1 MTRLVASAGSAG
13 GGILALTITMELS
26 GAAETL
32 GWLPWVT
39 WSTLLANYQA
49 SLPGGTCLQS
59 SPLTLSLLGGAHC
72 PGGDHPLPGRPGT
85 QGLEAVPGR
94 GLRSHRHGRHRLVF
108 RPRVSE
114 VAHC

>member
-1 MTRLVASAGSAG
+1 MPNHWSYAVTRLVASAGSAG

-49 SLPGGTCLQS
+49 SLLLPGLQ
-59 SPLTLSLLGGAHC
+59 PPALSLSHC
-72 PGGDHPLPGRPGT
+72 
-85 QGLEAVPGR
+85 
-94 GLRSHRHGRHRLVF
+94 
-108 RPRVSE
+108 
-114 VAHC
+114 

>member
-1 MTRLVASAGSAG
+1 MPNHWSYAVTRLVASAGSAG

-49 SLPGGTCLQS
+49 
-59 SPLTLSLLGGAHC
+59 
-72 PGGDHPLPGRPGT
+72 
-85 QGLEAVPGR
+85 
-94 GLRSHRHGRHRLVF
+94 
-108 RPRVSE
+108 
-114 VAHC
+114 

>member
-1 MTRLVASAGSAG
+1 MPNHWSYAVTRLVASAGSAG

-49 SLPGGTCLQS
+49 SLPGSCHLAPAFS
-59 SPLTLSLLGGAHC
+59 LSHC
-72 PGGDHPLPGRPGT
+72 
-85 QGLEAVPGR
+85 
-94 GLRSHRHGRHRLVF
+94 
-108 RPRVSE
+108 
-114 VAHC
+114 

>member
-1 MTRLVASAGSAG
+1 MVIVKSSPVNRLQLLSKGNLLGCVMPNHWSYAVTRLVASAGSAG

-49 SLPGGTCLQS
+49 SLPAGT
-59 SPLTLSLLGGAHC
+59 
-72 PGGDHPLPGRPGT
+72 
-85 QGLEAVPGR
+85 
-94 GLRSHRHGRHRLVF
+94 
-108 RPRVSE
+108 
-114 VAHC
+114 